1 MKRQTVGAQIWLLR
15 IVVSITLVIAL
26 LNTYWV
32 FDNRGMRLE
41 ILDRQEFVKQ
51 TVPLDKINAE
61 VIQAVANMAAARK
74 DANLADI
81 LTRQGIEFGAGKKT
95 MSVGQDSLKLSR
107 APAPQASNL
116 KFPILVMAVSL
127 LLIVIGQTPALW
139 DERLRLKSAY
149 EDLRPTYEQAQKLR
163 GQLNT
168 IATETALLAEQGNPN
183 AKVLLERMRG
193 LGLKISRPNSDGL

>member
-81 LTRQGIEFGAGKKT
+81 LTRQGIEFGAGKK
-95 MSVGQDSLKLSR
+95 
-107 APAPQASNL
+107 P
-116 KFPILVMAVSL
+116 
-127 LLIVIGQTPALW
+127 
-139 DERLRLKSAY
+139 
-149 EDLRPTYEQAQKLR
+149 
-163 GQLNT
+163 
-168 IATETALLAEQGNPN
+168 
-183 AKVLLERMRG
+183 
-193 LGLKISRPNSDGL
+193 

>member
-1 MKRQTVGAQIWLLR
+1 
-15 IVVSITLVIAL
+15 
-26 LNTYWV
+26 
-32 FDNRGMRLE
+32 
-41 ILDRQEFVKQ
+41 
-51 TVPLDKINAE
+51 
-61 VIQAVANMAAARK
+61 
-74 DANLADI
+74 
-81 LTRQGIEFGAGKKT
+81 